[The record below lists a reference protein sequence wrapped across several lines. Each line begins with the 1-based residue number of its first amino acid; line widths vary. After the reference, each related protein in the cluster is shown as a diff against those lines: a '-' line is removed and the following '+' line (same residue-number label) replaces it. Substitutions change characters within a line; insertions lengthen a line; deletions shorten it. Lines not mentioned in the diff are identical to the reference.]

1 MFYLKSLRYSVGAYH
16 LPAVHSAY
24 QLRAPTTWLSRFT
37 GYLQRVLTY
46 EEPAHQARAR
56 TLIPFA
62 KLHSLALQRLKAQ
75 KEEEEA
81 AAKQGEVYASKST
94 EAQDKVPPLV
104 TATTSGTASVGK
116 EAVEKVVDKEG
127 AAGTNKNAAKPFDHN
142 VRSHDCS
149 VCSVLF

>member
-1 MFYLKSLRYSVGAYH
+1 MEQFPTVIAYH
-16 LPAVHSAY
+16 LPAVYSAY

-81 AAKQGEVYASKST
+81 AAAKQGEVDASKST

-104 TATTSGTASVGK
+104 TAAASGTASVGK
-116 EAVEKVVDKEG
+116 GAVEKVVDKEG
-127 AAGTNKNAAKPFDHN
+127 AAGTNKNAAKPFDHS

-149 VCSVLF
+149 V